1 MIRRHVGYVRAES
14 WAEALHMMATD
25 QQVCRPLA
33 GGTDLLVQAHKGQ
46 VTWDLL
52 VDISQIA
59 ELRVVAE
66 ESGALHVGAAVTHA
80 TACEHPLIRNRI
92 PLLASA
98 CRSIGSPQIR
108 NRGTIGGN
116 VGNAAACADAVPALV
131 CLDAQARV
139 ATPDGEYDVP
149 IADLVCPS
157 GRWRKLPW
165 VLIREFSIPTPLP
178 DTRMAHFKIG
188 RRQAQAIARLS
199 LAFLGRLDDDGRV
212 AEARGVPGAC
222 TPSPQRF
229 DRVEAVLLGEKV
241 TESLAQE
248 AGRAGSEQMMAITG
262 RRWSTRYK
270 SEAIGALIE
279 RSIRLVFGLPEV
291 M

>member
-1 MIRRHVGYVRAES
+1 
-14 WAEALHMMATD
+14 MMAAD

-59 ELRVVAE
+59 ELRVITE
-66 ESGALHVGAAVTHA
+66 EAGALRVGAAVTHA

-116 VGNAAACADAVPALV
+116 VGNGAACADAVPALV
-131 CLDAQARV
+131 CLDAIARV
-139 ATPDGEYDVP
+139 ATPEGECDVP
-149 IADLVCPS
+149 IAELVCSS
-157 GRWRKLPW
+157 GRWRQLPW
-165 VLIREFSIPTPLP
+165 VLIREFSVPMPLP
-178 DTRMAHFKIG
+178 DTCMAHFKIG

-199 LAFLGRLDDDGRV
+199 LAFLGRLDDNGRV
-212 AEARGVPGAC
+212 AEARVVPGAC

-229 DRVEAVLLGEKV
+229 DQVEAVLLGEKV

-248 AGRAGSEQMMAITG
+248 AGRIGSEQMISITG

-270 SEAIGALIE
+270 SEAISALIE
-279 RSIRLVFGLPEV
+279 RSIQLVFGLPEV
-291 M
+291 V

>member
-1 MIRRHVGYVRAES
+1 MRRHAGYVRAES
-14 WAEALHMMATD
+14 WAEAVHMMAAD
-25 QQVCRPLA
+25 QRVCRPLA

-52 VDISQIA
+52 VDIGQIA
-59 ELRVVAE
+59 ELRTVFE

-80 TACEHPLIRNRI
+80 TACEHPLIRKRI

-98 CRSIGSPQIR
+98 CRTIGSPQIR

-116 VGNAAACADAVPALV
+116 VGNAAACADTVPALV
-131 CLDAQARV
+131 CLDASARV
-139 ATPDGEYDVP
+139 ATPEGEYNVP
-149 IADLVCPS
+149 VADLVCPT
-157 GRWRKLPW
+157 GRWRQLPW
-165 VLIREFSIPTPLP
+165 VLIREFSIPTPPP

-212 AEARGVPGAC
+212 AEARVVPGAC

-241 TESLAQE
+241 TESLVRE
-248 AGRAGSEQMMAITG
+248 AGRIGGEQMLAITG

-279 RSIRLVFGLPEV
+279 RSIRLVFGLSEV
-291 M
+291 V